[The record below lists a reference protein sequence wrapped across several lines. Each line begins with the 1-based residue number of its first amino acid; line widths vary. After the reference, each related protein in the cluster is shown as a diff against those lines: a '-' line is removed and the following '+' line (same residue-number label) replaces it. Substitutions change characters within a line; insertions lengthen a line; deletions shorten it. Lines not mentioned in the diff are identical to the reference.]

1 RSASRRPGRRRA
13 GAWERGPYEAL
24 LLLLL
29 RAVAGAR
36 LLAALDG
43 LGVQGASHDLVAD
56 TGQVLH
62 TAAADEHDRVL
73 LQVVTLTG
81 DVGGDLDAGGEL
93 HTRDLA
99 QRGVRL
105 PGGLGVD
112 ARADAAALGDRKS

>member
-1 RSASRRPGRRRA
+1 
-13 GAWERGPYEAL
+13 
-24 LLLLL
+24 
-29 RAVAGAR
+29 AR

-81 DVGGDLDAGGEL
+81 DVGGDLDAGRQL

-105 PGGLGVD
+105 LGGLGVD
-112 ARADAAALGDRKS
+112 ARADTAALGRTLERGRLRGGRPGVPPLAHQL